1 MPTCVMEALTGEMH
15 TETKNWELVRKR
27 GEQSP

>member
-15 TETKNWELVRKR
+15 AETKKWELVRKR
-27 GEQSP
+27 EEQSP